1 MKLSLYGAILLAVSG
16 GQMVFAAPTST
27 EGEKT
32 NVTTTSTGYIPQKS
46 PIFPDMEAP
55 KQDVVSSYN
64 YGPYNTSD
72 TLPTYKLQG
81 YPEPF
86 KIPDVNHPEVKAAV
100 AQIDWSLV
108 PKAPIRKQDKNGDFK
123 PDTDGDKDPY
133 CWWSDTNCVKPKIN
147 IPEDL
152 HSCQKKGDWGL
163 SYDDGPFNIY
173 TDKNAAKENPYAEPA
188 LYNFLAKN
196 NNQKADL
203 FVSLLLFPYIVQYLL
218 TLLLSSILVQML
230 LLILLQLSV
239 LLMMVITSVY
249 IHTVILP
256 LRLSKMNKS

>member
-27 EGEKT
+27 ATDKT
-32 NVTTTSTGYIPQKS
+32 TVTTSSTGYIPQKS
-46 PIFPDMEAP
+46 PIFPNMKTPE
-55 KQDVVSSYN
+55 DVVTSYN

-72 TLPTYKLQG
+72 TLPTYKLKG

-86 KIPDVNHPEVKAAV
+86 EIPDVNHPEVKAAV

-108 PKAPIRKQDKNGDFK
+108 PKAPIRKQNKAGDFQ

-133 CWWSDTNCVKPKIN
+133 CWWTDTNCVKPKIN

-163 SYDDGPFNIY
+163 SYDDGPFNLY

-203 FVSLLLFPYIVQYLL
+203 FVSLLLLSCVVE
-218 TLLLSSILVQML
+218 LLSDS
-230 LLILLQLSV
+230 
-239 LLMMVITSVY
+239 
-249 IHTVILP
+249 
-256 LRLSKMNKS
+256 